1 MSEPTREQAM
11 RQLEQEFGVLLRR
24 IRRAIGDRGRAVH
37 PELQASAYLMLS
49 YVREHGPLRASVLCS
64 VFDLDKGAVSRQVQ
78 HLLDLGLVTRAPD
91 PTDGRATLISVTDE
105 AVRRMNAVEEERRE
119 GLSEKLGDWS
129 AADIM
134 DLVGSLARYNETLD
148 SSA

>member
-24 IRRAIGDRGRAVH
+24 IRRAIGERGRAVH

-49 YVREHGPLRASVLCS
+49 YVREHGPLRASVMCS

-105 AVRRMNAVEEERRE
+105 AVRRMDAVEEERRQ
-119 GLSEKLGDWS
+119 GFSEKLGDWT

-134 DLVGSLARYNETLD
+134 DLVGSLARYNQTLD